1 MVLLLIT
8 SLRAS
13 PNRIQQNYFNPVP
26 NNLVLLI
33 VQYQRKVVQRAVQ
46 LFLTSSAHIDSITLF
61 LVIIMASKNSK
72 MSKQDTAGKMK
83 HVNSNNYSKTWKH

>member
-13 PNRIQQNYFNPVP
+13 PKRIQQNYFNPEP

-33 VQYQRKVVQRAVQ
+33 VQYLRKVVHRAVQ
-46 LFLTSSAHIDSITLF
+46 LFITSSAHIDSIILF
-61 LVIIMASKNSK
+61 LVITMASKNSK

-83 HVNSNNYSKTWKH
+83 HVNFNNHSET

>member
-13 PNRIQQNYFNPVP
+13 PKRIQQNYFNPAP

-33 VQYQRKVVQRAVQ
+33 VQYLWKVVQRAVQ
-46 LFLTSSAHIDSITLF
+46 LFITSSAHIDFITLF
-61 LVIIMASKNSK
+61 LVITMASKNSK
-72 MSKQDTAGKMK
+72 MSQQDTAGKMK
-83 HVNSNNYSKTWKH
+83 HVNFNNYSET